1 MQLVVRRNE
10 FAPPAVPAP
19 PGDDVDDIPWS
30 SPELAGETALATVGM
45 AATVTEAE
53 VTADAAIVD
62 IFLR

>member
-1 MQLVVRRNE
+1 
-10 FAPPAVPAP
+10 
-19 PGDDVDDIPWS
+19 VDDIPWS

-53 VTADAAIVD
+53 VTADAAIGD